1 MTDYPSTSS
10 DKQPPE
16 AVDVVEETPIA
27 PLSRE
32 VLSLPDRPLPPLAEF
47 TPHGRLAD
55 DDVVVVL
62 TETAVSQIR
71 THNQS
76 DKRVELGGVLLGKAY
91 RHGRRIVVEI
101 SAALPAHSN
110 DHGPIHFTFTAD
122 AWAQV
127 HKDRAAQFP
136 NLSIVG
142 WFHTHPGLGVFYSSD
157 DVVVQSAAFTLPW
170 HVGLVVD
177 PLSKDA
183 SFFGWKAGEVVPI
196 GGFYADGARVP
207 WKAVQ
212 TAVWD
217 HEYTADDYDQ
227 RTNTF
232 EPPEMPDFRAALD
245 TISPKTGLMVG
256 AMGVL
261 LAILLFVFAVVP
273 LNRRANAL
281 ETAVISLADEA
292 LATTN
297 AVSCPDSRLRILSPI
312 SGDVMVQGST
322 ISIVGTADYPNAIKY
337 LVELRQ
343 VDPPGEWL
351 PLDSQR
357 YDERLG
363 ELATWKTE
371 AYERGVYELRLTA
384 VDRNNLAINP
394 SPCSIAVGLE

>member
-10 DKQPPE
+10 DKQPTE

-62 TETAVSQIR
+62 TETAVSQIQ

-76 DKRVELGGVLLGKAY
+76 DTRVELGGVLLGKAY

-177 PLSKDA
+177 PLSKEA

-297 AVSCPDSRLRILSPI
+297 AASCPDPSLRILSPI
-312 SGDVMVQGST
+312 SGNVMAQGST

-343 VDPPGEWL
+343 VDPPGKWES
-351 PLDSQR
+351 LDSQR

-371 AYERGVYELRLTA
+371 TYGRGVYELRLTA